1 MNGGLNVKYKSSGMV
16 PLTPVPLRKPS
27 LKKPKTNCDP
37 ALVKPEIK
45 QKSISCQQKT
55 TFLKKK
61 KSWIIWDNV

>member
-45 QKSISCQQKT
+45 QNKKTISCQQKT
-55 TFLKKK
+55 TVLKEKK
-61 KSWIIWDNV
+61 LNNLR

>member
-45 QKSISCQQKT
+45 QNKKNYFLPT
-55 TFLKKK
+55 KNNFLKKK
-61 KSWIIWDNV
+61 GKKVE

>member
-45 QKSISCQQKT
+45 QKTISCQQKT
-55 TFLKKK
+55 TFLKKEK
-61 KSWIIWDNV
+61 KFNNLR

>member
-45 QKSISCQQKT
+45 QKT
-55 TFLKKK
+55 TFL
-61 KSWIIWDNV
+61 KSWIIWGSVQKIT